1 MDLLPVIE
9 LSMKPTSLCDRDS
22 QVHISMVPVF
32 KLCHGV
38 KACMSLCLG
47 YSATL

>member
-1 MDLLPVIE
+1 MDSLPVIE

-22 QVHISMVPVF
+22 QVHNIISMVPVF

-47 YSATL
+47 